1 MFLVTLKSGYI
12 TLSPSFCTAA
22 ITGPIV
28 EQSRR
33 NCTGSRVQHS
43 VASEEGMGNLFRKD
57 QQTSIMSALVAA
69 RDGQDSRRDSTV
81 PLWLVPEPQ
90 HDVKEHNPVLFHGTQ

>member
-1 MFLVTLKSGYI
+1 MFLGTLKSGYS

-33 NCTGSRVQHS
+33 NWTGSRVQHS
-43 VASEEGMGNLFRKD
+43 VASEEVMGNLFRKD

-69 RDGQDSRRDSTV
+69 RDGQDSRKDSTV
-81 PLWLVPEPQ
+81 PLWLVSESQ
-90 HDVKEHNPVLFHGTQ
+90 HDGKEHKPVLFHGTQ